1 MRLWLGLGPGLAL
14 GLGLG
19 LGLGS
24 GLGVRVRAR
33 GHLPRHLQQLE
44 QHGATYYGATY
55 YGATY
60 YGTSRGIC
68 SSWSSMAPSKRAQ
81 KSCGCS
87 AAVALSEARQ
97 APHV

>member
-1 MRLWLGLGPGLAL
+1 MGLAL

-33 GHLPRHLQQLE
+33 GL
-44 QHGATYYGATY
+44 
-55 YGATY
+55 
-60 YGTSRGIC
+60 TSLGIC

-97 APHV
+97 TPHV